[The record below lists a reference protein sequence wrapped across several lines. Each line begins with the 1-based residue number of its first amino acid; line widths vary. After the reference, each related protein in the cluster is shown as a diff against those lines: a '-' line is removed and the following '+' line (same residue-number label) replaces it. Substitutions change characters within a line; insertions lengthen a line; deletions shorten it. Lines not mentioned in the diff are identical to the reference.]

1 MIEVQQLSQRVSY
14 GDQEITILDNIS
26 LCIQDGETV
35 AITGSSGSGK
45 TTLLGL
51 LAGLD
56 VPSTGRICVA
66 GELISNMNEDQ
77 RAQFRA
83 RHIGF
88 VFQSFHLLPS
98 LTALENV
105 ALPLELAGYKNSHQQ
120 AGQYLEQVGLSH
132 RLRHYPAQ
140 LSGGEQQR
148 VAIARAFASQPQ
160 YLMADEPTG
169 NLDQQTGARII
180 DLLFDLNR
188 QHNTTLILVTHEA
201 RLASLC
207 QRQLVIEQGSISEV
221 Q

>member
-1 MIEVQQLSQRVSY
+1 MIEVRNLCQRVSY
-14 GDQEITILDNIS
+14 GDQQLTILDDIHFQ
-26 LCIQDGETV
+26 IEDGQSV

-56 VPSTGRICVA
+56 VPTSGSISIA
-66 GELISNMNEDQ
+66 GQVISQMSEDE
-77 RAQFRA
+77 RAIFRA
-83 RHIGF
+83 RNIGF

-105 ALPLELAGYKNSHQQ
+105 ALPLDLAGNRNARSEAQ
-120 AGQYLEQVGLSH
+120 AYLEQVGLSH
-132 RLRHYPAQ
+132 RLNHSPAQ

-148 VAIARAFASQPQ
+148 VAIARAFASKPK
-160 YLMADEPTG
+160 YLLADEPTG

-188 QHNTTLILVTHEA
+188 QHGTSLVLVTHEA

-207 QRQLVIEQGSISEV
+207 QRQLVIEQGRISEV
-221 Q
+221 